1 MGPKWKEIAKL
12 SKLEEDLAKLKHL
25 SELPSLFKQAI
36 TSYSAE
42 ASSVEVFC
50 RALECYRDYSSV
62 LVGYRSTKFLV
73 ALCGEIKSYVVRV
86 K

>member
-25 SELPSLFKQAI
+25 SELPSLFKSAI
-36 TSYSAE
+36 AAFNTE
-42 ASSVEVFC
+42 EDVTVFS
-50 RALECYRDYSSV
+50 RALESYRDYSSV